1 MSAYCRRT
9 PDRRLAPSRRNALLQ
24 TLRVLTDLLLGLLV
38 RVAGLDAV
46 LGRLGLGDG
55 PLDSDKPSVAL
66 GSRLGLERVLVARDL
81 ESKGNGAVLGEVG
94 CISLSH
100 VRGCRLS
107 KSSVCAYQ
115 VQDASRVLL
124 LVCVLDEEE
133 KTLSGL
139 ARPRSDRVGNLGLL
153 AAEVLA
159 QVLGRDGLLAEPEVL
174 LGEAEGTEM
183 AD

>member
-1 MSAYCRRT
+1 
-9 PDRRLAPSRRNALLQ
+9 LQ

-81 ESKGNGAVLGEVG
+81 EGKGNGAVLGEVG
-94 CISLSH
+94 CVSLSH

-159 QVLGRDGLLAEPEVL
+159 QVLGRDWLLAEPEVL
-174 LGEAEGTEM
+174 LGEAEGAEM
-183 AD
+183 AG